1 MFMEK
6 FDTYLL
12 IGSPGSG
19 KGTQGQ
25 ALGMLPGFFHC
36 ACGDVFRTLDTTTEL
51 GQAFIEYSSKG
62 QLVPD
67 DLTVKLWM
75 TRIKSNVE
83 SHAFR
88 PKVDFL
94 VLDGIPRNV
103 AQAIEMEKV
112 VNIKGVF
119 NLDCPDEEKI
129 VARLKRRAM
138 KDNRMDDANESV
150 IRERLEVYRNESAP
164 LLDHYPAELVTNIDA
179 IQKPHEVMYSILEK
193 ILDDERKAAASA

>member
-1 MFMEK
+1 MEK
-6 FDTYLL
+6 FQTYLL
-12 IGSPGSG
+12 VGSPGSG

-67 DLTVKLWM
+67 ELTVKLWM
-75 TRIKSNVE
+75 ARIKSNVD
-83 SHAFR
+83 SHAFK
-88 PKVDFL
+88 PDVDFL

-103 AQAIEMEKV
+103 SQAIEMEKMV
-112 VNIKGVF
+112 SIKGVF

-138 KDNRMDDANESV
+138 KDNRLDDANEEV
-150 IRERLEVYRNESAP
+150 IRRRLEVYRSESVP
-164 LLDHYPAELVTNIDA
+164 LLDHYPAELVTDIDA
-179 IQKPHEVMYSILEK
+179 IQKPHKVMHSILEK
-193 ILDDERKAAASA
+193 ILGENEGE